1 MVRPVGTRSSKKE
14 MTDLDEAL
22 KKEEAKKATTIK
34 SKLLKRKVELS
45 DIDRAKVLLVYIY
58 DLLNNDPFNLN
69 IIYQVRGTSSIMSLY
84 FFKNDLQVTLVKPIN
99 ITSADGKVLDDSEKK
114 VKMFVKR
121 ISAYGSMAYLRQ
133 TVYENEILQP
143 FLKNLYYKLIDLY
156 HKQILEVDTFLNQVL
171 YSTEKNTDNIN
182 DAIIDNETG
191 INDFTSDEAL
201 IKDRISRFNSNNI
214 EMSGFNGRHR
224 IFF

>member
-1 MVRPVGTRSSKKE
+1 

-22 KKEEAKKATTIK
+22 KKEEAKKSAIK
-34 SKLLKRKVELS
+34 SKLLKRKVELN
-45 DIDRAKVLLVYIY
+45 DIDRAKVQLVYIY

-99 ITSADGKVLDDSEKK
+99 ITTVDNKILDDSEKK

-121 ISAYGSMAYLRQ
+121 ISAYGSMSYLRQ
-133 TVYENEILQP
+133 TVYEDEILQP

-191 INDFTSDEAL
+191 INDCTSDEAI
-201 IKDRISRFNSNNI
+201 IKDRISRFDSNNI
-214 EMSGFNGRHR
+214 EMARFNGRHR

>member
-22 KKEEAKKATTIK
+22 EKEEAKKADIK

-58 DLLNNDPFNLN
+58 DLLDNDPDKLN

-84 FFKNDLQVTLVKPIN
+84 FFKNDLQITLVKPIN
-99 ITSADGKVLDDSEKK
+99 ITSLEDKIPDDSEKK
-114 VKMFVKR
+114 VRMFVKR
-121 ISAYGSMAYLRQ
+121 ISAYGSMSYLRQ
-133 TVYENEILQP
+133 TVYEDEILQP
-143 FLKNLYYKLIDLY
+143 FLKNLYYKLIDLH
-156 HKQILEVDTFLNQVL
+156 HKQLLEIDDLLNQVL
-171 YSTEKNTDNIN
+171 SSPEKNTKSIN
-182 DAIIDNETG
+182 NTIVDNETG
-191 INDFTSDEAL
+191 INSFTGGEDL
-201 IKDRISRFNSNNI
+201 IKDRISRFDSNNI
-214 EMSGFNGRHR
+214 EMSRFNGRHR